1 MTSSPT
7 TRHLGIDLGASSIK
21 WALVDHDAGDWRAV
35 DRGQAPTRA
44 TAGPGAIVEQLA
56 EVGREVLERRP
67 DVASIGVTV
76 PGAYDAATGEARFIV
91 NLPGDWNGVPVT
103 APIRAALGVPVAMI
117 NDARA
122 FGLAELRLGAGRG
135 AASLVGLVLGTGVG
149 GVIAVDGKV
158 VMGHDGSAGE
168 VGHHTIDP
176 DGPPCNCGN
185 RGCLEAFIRADRLAA
200 ACQAPT
206 AEAAVARARSGD
218 PVAIA
223 GLASVGRYLG
233 IGIANLITL
242 LAPDRVVIGGGVA
255 AAGEPLLGP
264 ALEEVRRRT
273 RMTSLAD
280 VAIVTAELGLWA
292 GAMGAAVHGAEQLAS
307 HPETEA
313 GPRAAGAPA
322 AGPIAATDATDPAAK
337 LGVAAG

>member
-1 MTSSPT
+1 VTPAST

-21 WALVDHDAGDWRAV
+21 WALVEHEAGDWRAV
-35 DRGQAPTRA
+35 DRGQVPTRS
-44 TAGPGAIVEQLA
+44 TAGPSAIVRQLA
-56 EVGREVLERRP
+56 DVGREVLERRP

-76 PGAYDAATGEARFIV
+76 PGAYDPATGEARFIV

-135 AASLVGLVLGTGVG
+135 ASSLVGIVLGTGVG

-176 DGPPCNCGN
+176 DGPSCNCGN
-185 RGCLEAFIRADRLAA
+185 RGCLEAFVRADRLAE
-200 ACQAPT
+200 ACQAPS
-206 AEAAVARARSGD
+206 AEAAVERARSGD

-223 GLASVGRYLG
+223 GLAAVGRYLG

-273 RMTSLAD
+273 RMTSLTD
-280 VAIVTAELGLWA
+280 VAIVTAELGIWA
-292 GAMGAAVHGAEQLAS
+292 GAIGAAVHGAEQLAS
-307 HPETEA
+307 P
-313 GPRAAGAPA
+313 AGALASAGAGARTA
-322 AGPIAATDATDPAAK
+322 ADASAK
-337 LGVAAG
+337 LRVAAG

>member
-1 MTSSPT
+1 MTPPSST

-21 WALVDHDAGDWRAV
+21 WALVEHGGDDWQAV
-35 DRGQAPTRA
+35 DRGQVPTRS
-44 TAGPGAIVEQLA
+44 TAGPPAIVQQLA
-56 EVGREVLERRP
+56 EVGREVIQRWPE
-67 DVASIGVTV
+67 VTSVGVTV
-76 PGAYDAATGEARFIV
+76 PGAYDPATGEARFIV

-103 APIRAALGVPVAMI
+103 GPIRAALGVPTAMI

-135 AASLVGLVLGTGVG
+135 ASSLVGIVLGTGVG

-200 ACQAPT
+200 ACGAPT
-206 AEAAVARARSGD
+206 AEAAFERARAGD
-218 PVAIA
+218 ATALA
-223 GLASVGRYLG
+223 GLRTTGRYLG

-255 AAGEPLLGP
+255 AAGELLLAP
-264 ALEEVRRRT
+264 AREEIQRRT
-273 RMTSLAD
+273 KMTSLAD
-280 VAIVTAELGLWA
+280 VQIVTAELGLWA
-292 GAMGAAVHGAEQLAS
+292 GAMGAAVHAAERAAV
-307 HPETEA
+307 EA
-313 GPRAAGAPA
+313 GGAAA
-322 AGPIAATDATDPAAK
+322 IA
-337 LGVAAG
+337 GVAAG